1 MPEMRTFSLDEAQA
15 MLPVLESLL
24 RSSIEAKQKIEE
36 IEAELQH
43 VQERIFLDGGM
54 LLDVK
59 LWARR
64 SAERDKALRKAKD
77 AIAEIN
83 SIGVQVKDLDM
94 GLLDFPCKV
103 ESGEIVLLCWKLG
116 ETAITHW
123 HGLEEGSHRQ
133 SEPSSSPARQEPSQS
148 YGLLSGGLRVLRHA
162 LR

>member
-1 MPEMRTFSLDEAQA
+1 

-43 VQERIFLDGGM
+43 VQERIFLDGGV

-77 AIAEIN
+77 SIAEI
-83 SIGVQVKDLDM
+83 SAIGVQVKDLEM

-123 HGLEEGSHRQ
+123 HGLEEGYAGRKPIDERIQ
-133 SEPSSSPARQEPSQS
+133 RAKPDQIN
-148 YGLLSGGLRVLRHA
+148 
-162 LR
+162 

>member
-1 MPEMRTFSLDEAQA
+1 MRTFSLHEAQA

-24 RSSIEAKQKIEE
+24 RASIESKQKIEE

-43 VQERIFLDGGM
+43 VQERIFLDGGT
-54 LLDVK
+54 LLNVK

-64 SAERDKALRKAKD
+64 GAERKKALRKAKD
-77 AIAEIN
+77 SIAEIN
-83 SIGVQVKDLDM
+83 AIGVQVKDLDM

-123 HGLEEGSHRQ
+123 HGLEEGYAGRKPIDERIQ
-133 SEPSSSPARQEPSQS
+133 RAKPDQIN
-148 YGLLSGGLRVLRHA
+148 
-162 LR
+162 

>member
-1 MPEMRTFSLDEAQA
+1 MRTFSLHEAQA

-36 IEAELQH
+36 VEAELQH
-43 VQERIFLDGGM
+43 VQERIFLDGGT
-54 LLDVK
+54 LLNVK

-64 SAERDKALRKAKD
+64 AAERDKALRTAKD

-83 SIGVQVKDLDM
+83 AIGVQVKDLDM

-116 ETAITHW
+116 ETSITHW
-123 HGLEEGSHRQ
+123 HGVEEGYAGRKPIDERIQ
-133 SEPSSSPARQEPSQS
+133 RAKPDQIN
-148 YGLLSGGLRVLRHA
+148 
-162 LR
+162 

>member
-1 MPEMRTFSLDEAQA
+1 MRTFSLHEAQA

-24 RSSIEAKQKIEE
+24 RASIESKQKIEE

-43 VQERIFLDGGM
+43 VQERVFLDGGT
-54 LLDVK
+54 LLNVK

-64 SAERDKALRKAKD
+64 GAERDKALRKAKD

-83 SIGVQVKDLDM
+83 AIGVQVKDLEM

-123 HGLEEGSHRQ
+123 HGLEEGYAGRKPIDERIQ
-133 SEPSSSPARQEPSQS
+133 RAKPDQIN
-148 YGLLSGGLRVLRHA
+148 
-162 LR
+162 

>member
-1 MPEMRTFSLDEAQA
+1 

-43 VQERIFLDGGM
+43 VQERIFLDGGV

-64 SAERDKALRKAKD
+64 GAERDKALRKAKD
-77 AIAEIN
+77 SIAEI
-83 SIGVQVKDLDM
+83 SAIGVQVKDLEM

-123 HGLEEGSHRQ
+123 HGLEEGYAGRKPIDERIQ
-133 SEPSSSPARQEPSQS
+133 RAKPDQIN
-148 YGLLSGGLRVLRHA
+148 
-162 LR
+162 

>member
-1 MPEMRTFSLDEAQA
+1 

-43 VQERIFLDGGM
+43 VQERIFLDGGV

-64 SAERDKALRKAKD
+64 GAERDKALRKAKD
-77 AIAEIN
+77 SIAEI
-83 SIGVQVKDLDM
+83 SAIGVQVKDLEM
-94 GLLDFPCKV
+94 GVLDFPCKV

-123 HGLEEGSHRQ
+123 HGLEEGYAGRKPIDERIQ
-133 SEPSSSPARQEPSQS
+133 RAKPDQIN
-148 YGLLSGGLRVLRHA
+148 
-162 LR
+162 

>member
-1 MPEMRTFSLDEAQA
+1 MRTFSLHEAQA

-43 VQERIFLDGGM
+43 VQERVFLDGGT
-54 LLDVK
+54 LLNVK

-64 SAERDKALRKAKD
+64 GAERKKALRKAKD
-77 AIAEIN
+77 SIAEIN
-83 SIGVQVKDLDM
+83 AIGVQVKDLDM

-123 HGLEEGSHRQ
+123 HGLEEGYAGRKPIDERIQ
-133 SEPSSSPARQEPSQS
+133 RAKPDQIN
-148 YGLLSGGLRVLRHA
+148 
-162 LR
+162 

>member
-1 MPEMRTFSLDEAQA
+1 MRTFSLHEAQA

-24 RSSIEAKQKIEE
+24 RASIESKQKIEG

-43 VQERIFLDGGM
+43 VQERVFLDGGT
-54 LLDVK
+54 LLNVK

-64 SAERDKALRKAKD
+64 GAERKKALRKAKD
-77 AIAEIN
+77 SIAEIN
-83 SIGVQVKDLDM
+83 AIGVQVKDLDM

-123 HGLEEGSHRQ
+123 HGLEEGYAGRKPIDERIQ
-133 SEPSSSPARQEPSQS
+133 RAKPDQIN
-148 YGLLSGGLRVLRHA
+148 
-162 LR
+162 

>member
-1 MPEMRTFSLDEAQA
+1 MRTFSLHEAQA

-54 LLDVK
+54 LLNVK

-64 SAERDKALRKAKD
+64 GAERDKALLKAKD
-77 AIAEIN
+77 SIAEIN

-123 HGLEEGSHRQ
+123 HGLEEGYTGRKPIDERIQ
-133 SEPSSSPARQEPSQS
+133 RAKPDQIN
-148 YGLLSGGLRVLRHA
+148 
-162 LR
+162 

>member
-1 MPEMRTFSLDEAQA
+1 MRTFSLHEAQA

-24 RSSIEAKQKIEE
+24 RASIESKQKIEG

-43 VQERIFLDGGM
+43 VQERVFLDGGT
-54 LLDVK
+54 LLNVK

-64 SAERDKALRKAKD
+64 GAERKKALRKAKD
-77 AIAEIN
+77 SIAEIN
-83 SIGVQVKDLDM
+83 AIGVQVKDLEM

-123 HGLEEGSHRQ
+123 HGLEEGYAGRKPIDERIQ
-133 SEPSSSPARQEPSQS
+133 RAKPDQIN
-148 YGLLSGGLRVLRHA
+148 
-162 LR
+162 

>member
-1 MPEMRTFSLDEAQA
+1 

-24 RSSIEAKQKIEE
+24 RTSIEAKQKIEE

-43 VQERIFLDGGM
+43 VQERIFLDGGV

-64 SAERDKALRKAKD
+64 GAERDKALRKAKD
-77 AIAEIN
+77 SIAEI
-83 SIGVQVKDLDM
+83 SAIGVQVKDLDM

-123 HGLEEGSHRQ
+123 HGLEEGFAGRKPIDERIKRAKPDQ
-133 SEPSSSPARQEPSQS
+133 IN
-148 YGLLSGGLRVLRHA
+148 
-162 LR
+162 

>member
-1 MPEMRTFSLDEAQA
+1 

-24 RSSIEAKQKIEE
+24 RASIESKQKIEG

-43 VQERIFLDGGM
+43 VQERVFLDGGT
-54 LLDVK
+54 LLNVK

-64 SAERDKALRKAKD
+64 GAERDKALRKAKD

-83 SIGVQVKDLDM
+83 AIGVQVKDLDM

-123 HGLEEGSHRQ
+123 HGLEEGYAGRKPIDERIQ
-133 SEPSSSPARQEPSQS
+133 RAKPDQIN
-148 YGLLSGGLRVLRHA
+148 
-162 LR
+162 

>member
-1 MPEMRTFSLDEAQA
+1 

-24 RSSIEAKQKIEE
+24 RASIEAKQKIEE

-54 LLDVK
+54 LLNVK
-59 LWARR
+59 LWASRG
-64 SAERDKALRKAKD
+64 AERDKALRKAKD

-123 HGLEEGSHRQ
+123 HGLEEGYAGRKPIDERIQ
-133 SEPSSSPARQEPSQS
+133 RAKPDQIN
-148 YGLLSGGLRVLRHA
+148 
-162 LR
+162 